1 MVASPG
7 FAIGRVA
14 YAANMGS
21 FSPCH
26 YRPGSFML
34 AASQPNPSH
43 DEIPQARFPRQSRTR
58 SAHPAWVAGT
68 HDANELSASFPDPLG
83 VGTKVSLLLAVFA
96 EVLCAALLVVGFLA
110 RFAALSLAVTMGV
123 AFLVVHKAALAPGP
137 ASGELAFVYLAGF
150 LALVF
155 TGAGRYSVD
164 GDD

>member
-1 MVASPG
+1 MMKFLKLG
-7 FAIGRVA
+7 FL
-14 YAANMGS
+14 ANPELGLLIL
-21 FSPCH
+21 
-26 YRPGSFML
+26 RGWLGLTML
-34 AASQPNPSH
+34 INH
-43 DEIPQARFPRQSRTR
+43 GIPKLMKF
-58 SAHPAWVAGT
+58 
-68 HDANELSASFPDPLG
+68 NELSASFPDPLG

-96 EVLCAALLVVGFLA
+96 EVLCAALLVVGFFA

-123 AFLVVHKAALAPGP
+123 AFILVHKAALAPGP